1 MKNEQEH
8 NNQNNKYLELLLETS
23 DNIDISILNKFINSN
38 PQEIEEPESDP
49 LNLDL
54 ETDDLMLD
62 TDEIEDVLN
71 NDETLEPEFIDSPS
85 EVSDI
90 HSDKEY
96 KNDGLIDLFTDDREQ
111 VQPDFESLNKK
122 DDYKHGIARVKCT
135 NSECS
140 HDFFV
145 PFSCK
150 QFLFCPSCS
159 QKRTLLFG
167 EYLTYEVLLRL
178 PHKFFTFTPKSLR
191 IFLKND
197 KYLFSELSKLIYIL
211 IEGFY
216 TEAAG
221 KRILSSV
228 ILVYQSFGDMIKFFF
243 LFLSYKV
250 KSVCL

>member
-38 PQEIEEPESDP
+38 PKEIEEPESDP

-96 KNDGLIDLFTDDREQ
+96 KNDGLIDLFTDDG
-111 VQPDFESLNKK
+111 N
-122 DDYKHGIARVKCT
+122 Y
-135 NSECS
+135 
-140 HDFFV
+140 
-145 PFSCK
+145 
-150 QFLFCPSCS
+150 
-159 QKRTLLFG
+159 
-167 EYLTYEVLLRL
+167 
-178 PHKFFTFTPKSLR
+178 R
-191 IFLKND
+191 ISPENR
-197 KYLFSELSKLIYIL
+197 
-211 IEGFY
+211 G
-216 TEAAG
+216 
-221 KRILSSV
+221 RILT
-228 ILVYQSFGDMIKFFF
+228 
-243 LFLSYKV
+243 
-250 KSVCL
+250 